1 MTFVE
6 PFLGQLLGCN
16 VSLWLQQSQGSRVFL
31 KNWHIS
37 SHLSLRSLRSKL
49 KVRKISSAWLLS
61 LIYEGSDLTIGI
73 MTSSK

>member
-1 MTFVE
+1 MTFVV

-16 VSLWLQQSQGSRVFL
+16 VCLWLQQSQGSPRFL

-49 KVRKISSAWLLS
+49 KVRKIS
-61 LIYEGSDLTIGI
+61 IYEGSDLTVGI
-73 MTSSK
+73 MTLSK